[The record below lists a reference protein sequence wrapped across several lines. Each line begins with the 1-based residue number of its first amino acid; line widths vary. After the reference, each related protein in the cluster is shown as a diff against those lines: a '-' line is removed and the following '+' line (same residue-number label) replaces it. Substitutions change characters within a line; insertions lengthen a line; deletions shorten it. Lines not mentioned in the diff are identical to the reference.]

1 MHAGV
6 NYVQVQPGKM
16 DEAVS
21 IWQNFVSPAARLQK
35 GFRGALMLTDHSTSK
50 AIVIGL
56 WETEADVPAT
66 NEPAGYYQEQVAKFA
81 GVIAG
86 PPVRDVYEV
95 NNIQLSL

>member
-21 IWQNFVSPAARLQK
+21 IWQNSVLPASRLQK
-35 GFRGALMLTDHSTSK
+35 GFKGALMLTDHSTSK
-50 AIVIGL
+50 VIMIGL

-66 NEPAGYYQEQVAKFA
+66 NETASFYQEQVAKLA

-86 PPVRDVYEV
+86 PPVRDVYEI